1 LIHKA
6 DETKRER
13 VLGRREEEMLLLA
26 LSDDGPRGHIRALV
40 IASLDTGWN
49 CLRVR
54 RVKAGGRGA
63 TTRL

>member
-1 LIHKA
+1 M
-6 DETKRER
+6 
-13 VLGRREEEMLLLA
+13 LGRREEEMLLLA